1 MVTLLNPA
9 RGGGAFPSARSAIPL
24 VSSDF
29 RALNV
34 WVAKEEAGVSHIYSR
49 RTSRR
54 QVRWNRAAREAQPRL
69 PRVGWED
76 GSDNPVPQS
85 VA

>member
-1 MVTLLNPA
+1 MATLLNPA
-9 RGGGAFPSARSAIPL
+9 RGGGAFPLARSAIPP
-24 VSSDF
+24 VPSDL

-34 WVAKEEAGVSHIYSR
+34 WVAKEEAGVSYIYSR

-54 QVRWNRAAREAQPRL
+54 QVRWNRAARGARPRL
-69 PRVGWED
+69 SRVGWED
-76 GSDNPVPQS
+76 GSDNPVPRS